1 MKILIGNQN
10 KNDEQLTQA
19 IITARDGDIIE
30 LLPGTYFSSTD
41 PFICTIRRNITFIGK
56 TNNKN
61 DVKLFCSFT
70 IGEQNIVIFKNLTIS
85 YTANEDNTLSAY
97 DGARIYGDNIAI
109 NRQTADD
116 WDTIYGKDAYFSFK
130 DSQILTGRKVK
141 AIGLSL
147 ENSQLFADNTAI
159 QLLLEKHSKAY
170 LKDSFVYHKLEL
182 RQTSSL
188 DFHNLSIDSTGSP
201 TKNDLAV
208 KGYSRMNG
216 QDLIFINESPAI
228 RILKSKFK
236 VDNFQPMPNEIH
248 FKFDDVSKIEADG
261 KLPFNEGPSD
271 AKKRK

>member
-70 IGEQNIVIFKNLTIS
+70 IGEKNIVIFKNLAIS

-97 DGARIYGDNIAI
+97 DGARIYGENISI

-159 QLLLEKHSKAY
+159 QLLLEKHSKVY

-236 VDNFQPMPNEIH
+236 VDDFQPMPNEIH
-248 FKFDDVSKIEADG
+248 FKFDDTSKIEADG

-271 AKKRK
+271 AKK